1 MEIEWLQDELVTGF
15 QKLYCLGLERTPAA
29 EILPGTAK
37 VWVETL
43 ADRFTWDQ
51 QRDTPRIRRAFVIL
65 AGTRRN
71 WPLPQDFMD
80 ALPPPAEQARI
91 ERKPDIP
98 ETPAARMQRLQDLG
112 IVQQVGKMAAAEQG
126 RVDA

>member
-1 MEIEWLQDELVTGF
+1 MTGF

-43 ADRFTWDQ
+43 ADRFDWSRE
-51 QRDTPRIRRAFVIL
+51 RDAPRIRRAFVVL

-80 ALPPPAEQARI
+80 ALPPADSQARI

-98 ETPAARMQRLQDLG
+98 ETPEGRLKRLQDLG
-112 IVQQVGKMAAAEQG
+112 IVQQIGKMAAAEQG
-126 RVDA
+126 RVEP

>member
-1 MEIEWLQDELVTGF
+1 MTGF

-29 EILPGTAK
+29 EILPGTAS

-43 ADRFTWDQ
+43 SDRFDWNRD
-51 QRDTPRIRRAFVIL
+51 RDTARIRRAFVVL

-80 ALPPPAEQARI
+80 AMPAPAEQGRI
-91 ERKPDIP
+91 ERKADIP

-112 IVQQVGKMAAAEQG
+112 IVQQIGKMAAAEQG
-126 RVDA
+126 RTDA

>member
-1 MEIEWLQDELVTGF
+1 VEIEWLQDELLTGF

-43 ADRFTWDQ
+43 SERFDWNQ
-51 QRDTPRIRRAFVIL
+51 NRDTDRIRRSFVIL
-65 AGTRRN
+65 AGTRLQ
-71 WPLPQDFMD
+71 WPLPQHFMD
-80 ALPPPAEQARI
+80 AMPDPDAQPRI

-98 ETPAARMQRLQDLG
+98 ESREARMRRLEDLG
-112 IVQQVGKMAAAEQG
+112 IMQKVGKMAAAEQG
-126 RVDA
+126 QSS